1 MTATRPSS
9 VKTLFATVMFTF
21 AAGIVGSLC
30 FVLNGGMSLNNT
42 ASKSGLVYHGMVL
55 GASDSACEAG
65 YELLVLGSQKICTH
79 GPDPAPKDVDVRETR
94 EPEGKLFLEQTEGQV
109 MAASVSC
116 TGDGQSGNR
125 IQLVYAYAA
134 GQPNRY
140 STYAAS
146 LQQWAQNMN
155 RGIADSAAKT
165 GGASQVRFAHDANCI
180 PVIDQV
186 QLTSSGDDSFNN
198 TIYEMYAAGYNRT
211 DRKYLIW
218 VDANVYCGISTFVS
232 DDRPT
237 GDNANN
243 VQTSW
248 SRVDNGCWGLSNS
261 VELHELSHMLGA
273 VQTSAPH
280 TDGGGHCTD
289 EYDRLCYNST
299 GNATLTYP
307 CNASGEALLDCND
320 DDYFS
325 TSAASGSYLDSHWN
339 MAKSSYLETQF
350 PAANSVAHPD
360 GTLVKAQNTPSI
372 YLVEASTRRYIPS
385 VEVMRS
391 QGYSVAQIKPAVSGD
406 LSLPIGDNLNFREG
420 ALLKGSGSN
429 VYIVDTTVSG
439 SLTKRLITSS
449 AVMGSLGYTASDI
462 ITVNDSALTM
472 TDGPAV
478 NASNTPHPDGTL
490 VISPNGPDI
499 FWIENGQKRY
509 VALTEIIASQGIV
522 LRSIRLANAADI
534 ALPDYGNQYFR
545 EGSLVKTPDSPNVY
559 VIDYTDP
566 STYRKRLIANG
577 NTFASLGYSSAGIY
591 TVNAAAL
598 PVSSG
603 PVL

>member
-1 MTATRPSS
+1 MTINRPSS
-9 VKTLFATVMFTF
+9 VKTLFVTVMFAFT
-21 AAGIVGSLC
+21 AGVVGGLC
-30 FVLNGGMSLNNT
+30 FILNGGMSLNNT
-42 ASKSGLVYHGMVL
+42 ATKSGLVYHGMVL
-55 GASDSACEAG
+55 GASESACEAG
-65 YELLVLGSQKICTH
+65 YELLVLGTQKICTH
-79 GPDPAPKDVDVRETR
+79 GPDPAPKDVDVREIR
-94 EPEGKLFLEQTEGQV
+94 EPENKHPQEVTGGQV
-109 MAASVSC
+109 MAASASC

-140 STYAAS
+140 STYASS

-165 GGASQVRFAHDANCI
+165 GGTSQVRFTHDVNCTPI
-180 PVIDQV
+180 IDQV
-186 QLTSSGDDSFNN
+186 QLTSGGDDSFNN
-198 TIYEMYAAGYNRT
+198 TIYEMYAAGYNRP

-218 VDANVYCGISTFVS
+218 MDANVYCGISTFVS

-248 SRVDNGCWGLSNS
+248 SRVDNGCWGLNSS

-299 GNATLTYP
+299 GSATLTYP
-307 CNASGEALLDCND
+307 CAMSGEALLDCND

-325 TSAASGSYLDSHWN
+325 TSAGSGSYLDTHWN

-350 PAANSVAHPD
+350 PLANSVAHPD
-360 GTLVKAQNTPSI
+360 GTLIKAQNTPSI
-372 YLVEASTRRYIPS
+372 YLVEASSRRYIPS
-385 VEVMRS
+385 VEVLRS
-391 QGYSVAQIKPAVSGD
+391 HGYDIAQIKPAISSD
-406 LSLPIGDNLNFREG
+406 LTLPIGDNLSFREG
-420 ALLKGSGSN
+420 ALLKGSGPN
-429 VYIVDTTVSG
+429 VYIVDITASG
-439 SLTKRLITSS
+439 SLTKRLIGSS
-449 AVMGSLGYTASDI
+449 AVMGSLGYTVNDI
-462 ITVNDSALTM
+462 ISVGDGALTM
-472 TDGPAV
+472 ADGSPI

-522 LRSIRLANAADI
+522 FRSLRLANAADL
-534 ALPDYGNQYFR
+534 ALPDYDNHYFR
-545 EGSLVKTPDSPNVY
+545 EGTLIKTSDSPNVY
-559 VIDYTDP
+559 VVDYIDQT
-566 STYRKRLIANG
+566 TYRKRLIANG
-577 NTFASLGYSSAGIY
+577 STFAQLGYGGADVY
-591 TVNAAAL
+591 TVLTVVL
-598 PVSSG
+598 PVLSG
-603 PVL
+603 PSL